1 MKHSILITIAI
12 TIYTILLGGSL
23 LFWHDKFQA
32 SLAPKSDLSKTKSD
46 LGNDITILFAGDIM
60 LDRGI
65 AFYIAQHN
73 DWKWPFLLIA
83 DTLQKAD
90 LAFGNLESVISD
102 KGENLGSIYSFR
114 ASPKTIEGLVFA
126 GFDVLSVANNHSMD
140 YGIEA
145 FADSVSRLKQA
156 GIVPV
161 GIELFSAIAENNSK
175 LEIRKIKG
183 TKFGFLAYTNLGSPL
198 WRATQTTSGG
208 AWGDEY
214 TIEDFQN
221 TIRAAKEQSDVLA
234 VSVHFGEEYQ
244 TKPSYMQK
252 FIAESAVDAGAD
264 IVIGHHPH
272 VVQLIEPEGSSEPER
287 PIEQYKN
294 GWIAYSLGNFVFDQ
308 GFSSETMEGLLLE
321 VKIKE
326 KQITQVI
333 SRVIRMNSSFQPE
346 LISQ

>member
-198 WRATQTTSGG
+198 WRATQTTSGV
-208 AWGDEY
+208 AWVDEY

-221 TIRAAKEQSDVLA
+221 TIREAKEQSDVLT

>member
-198 WRATQTTSGG
+198 WRATQTTSGV
-208 AWGDEY
+208 AWVDEY